1 MPYTPWPAILRSLLS
16 DCRIRGN
23 IELGE
28 WTAKNLVPENDVSY
42 VLLSKVYSE
51 GGSWEDATNIRREM
65 IEGGVPKNTGYSWIE
80 FLATSDEAELDG
92 PLPTSGLST
101 KRAVAKANDQP
112 TSTCKKL
119 GTGRTKLTGGT
130 NNAKF
135 APENPYAPLLSAKC
149 Y

>member
-1 MPYTPWPAILRSLLS
+1 MVNFSRL
-16 DCRIRGN
+16 
-23 IELGE
+23 
-28 WTAKNLVPENDVSY
+28 
-42 VLLSKVYSE
+42 
-51 GGSWEDATNIRREM
+51 M
-65 IEGGVPKNTGYSWIE
+65 QPKCNWHRTISM

-92 PLPTSGLST
+92 PHPTSGLST

-112 TSTCKKL
+112 TSTCKKS